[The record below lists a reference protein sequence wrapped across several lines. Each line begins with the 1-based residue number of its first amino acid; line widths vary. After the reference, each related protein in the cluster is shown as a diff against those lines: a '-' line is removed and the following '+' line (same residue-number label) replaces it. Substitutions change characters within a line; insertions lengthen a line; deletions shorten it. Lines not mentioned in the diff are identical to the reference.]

1 MARRDLMR
9 RLERLEAAERPTGVR
24 IAVVV
29 GEADAARVSLEHQA
43 PGDPRQ
49 LITVVTGVPRAE
61 QP

>member
-1 MARRDLMR
+1 
-9 RLERLEAAERPTGVR
+9 
-24 IAVVV
+24 VV

-43 PGDPRQ
+43 AGDPRQ

>member
-9 RLERLEAAERPTGVR
+9 RLERLEAAERPPGVR
-24 IAVVV
+24 IEVVV
-29 GEADAARVSLEHQA
+29 DEAHAARVSLEHQA
-43 PGDPRQ
+43 ADDPRQ

>member
-9 RLERLEAAERPTGVR
+9 RLERLEAAERPAGVR

-29 GEADAARVSLEHQA
+29 DEVDAARVSLEHLTA
-43 PGDPRQ
+43 GDPRQ